1 MKWNSD
7 EHRGRR
13 QIGFLMQTAAQWPLC
28 HHMPACGTDASG
40 TVCAMGVT
48 GSSQSSQAPCS
59 PGFVARRREGE
70 KLSEQLYGMF
80 FGGEYPPLHQA
91 TSQHIHVWSV
101 CPVHHQAGNPGA
113 AQISPQ
119 APSEPLREG
128 GASWLWAR
136 LANRS
141 EKLKKKRLE
150 AYKLEECEKKWRKC
164 ISQIV
169 SRP

>member
-1 MKWNSD
+1 MST
-7 EHRGRR
+7 EGRR
-13 QIGFLMQTAAQWPLC
+13 RIGSLVQTGAQWPLC
-28 HHMPACGTDASG
+28 HHMPARGTDVSM
-40 TVCAMGVT
+40 TVFAMGVT

-59 PGFVARRREGE
+59 PGFVAHRREGK

-80 FGGEYPPLHQA
+80 FWGEYPPLHQA
-91 TSQHIHVWSV
+91 TSQHVRVWSV
-101 CPVHHQAGNPGA
+101 CPVHPRAGNPGA
-113 AQISPQ
+113 AQISRP

-128 GASWLWAR
+128 GAGWLWAR

-150 AYKLEECEKKWRKC
+150 EYKLEECEKKLRKC

>member
-1 MKWNSD
+1 MAAVSPHASTW
-7 EHRGRR
+7 HRCLRDN
-13 QIGFLMQTAAQWPLC
+13 LC
-28 HHMPACGTDASG
+28 DGCYWVIP
-40 TVCAMGVT
+40 VQP
-48 GSSQSSQAPCS
+48 SSLQPRFCRSQ
-59 PGFVARRREGE
+59 EGK

-91 TSQHIHVWSV
+91 TSQHIRVWSV

-113 AQISPQ
+113 AQISPP
-119 APSEPLREG
+119 APSEPLQEG
-128 GASWLWAR
+128 GASWLWPR

-150 AYKLEECEKKWRKC
+150 EYKLEECEKKWRKC